1 MYSFCIEFEIII
13 DNQNYIIDQLHGLI
27 QMGVVLVVVLVEVV
41 GGNALGVEG
50 HINVAIKMVAVEVE

>member
-27 QMGVVLVVVLVEVV
+27 QMGVVLVVVL

-50 HINVAIKMVAVEVE
+50 HINVAIETVAVEVE